1 MVHKTT
7 RHLQPSKI
15 IALAFS
21 VSMFTGCAST
31 DINYIQY
38 LEQTH
43 RLSASQNAAEAAC
56 LLVLAEGIKQGDNQ
70 TKTMLA
76 SQIDKCKKEPIK
88 IMPPK
93 NWLGL

>member
-1 MVHKTT
+1 MVYQTT
-7 RHLQPSKI
+7 RYLQPSKI

-21 VSMFTGCAST
+21 VVMLTGCAST
-31 DINYIQY
+31 DINYIQN
-38 LEQTH
+38 LEQSH
-43 RLSASQNAAEAAC
+43 RLAASQNAAEAAC

-88 IMPPK
+88 IEPPK